1 MTTLENMRMRTDPS
15 SIARALADRAE
26 AVAAALLGEASSKS
40 THEQRWGA
48 RGSRSLR
55 RTGPKRGLWFDHELQ
70 EGGDML
76 DLIKRE
82 RNVSLGDAI
91 AIAEAEFIGVH
102 APAPRA
108 QREAET
114 TNTAEA
120 ADRDERARIA
130 KAQGLW
136 HEATSIRGSLGE
148 QYFREHRHLD
158 VAQLEVSHAL
168 RWHGGIR
175 AVVALMTDPMSV
187 APLGIH
193 RTFLG
198 PNGAKLERKM
208 LGPQGVVR
216 LSADDAV
223 TTGLGVTEGIEDGIA
238 VMLSAWRPVWA
249 AASAGGISKLPV
261 LAGVQALTIFADAD
275 TAGLQAA
282 ETCRDRW
289 RAAGREVVIAAPRR
303 ASI

>member
-1 MTTLENMRMRTDPS
+1 MVFNTGSHASAVEL
-15 SIARALADRAE
+15 ALKDRAE
-26 AVAAALLGEASSKS
+26 EIAIALVGEPSSKS
-40 THEQRWGA
+40 ADELRWGA
-48 RGSRSLR
+48 RGSRSLK

-70 EGGDML
+70 EGGDLL

-82 RNVSLGDAI
+82 RNVSLRDAI
-91 AIAEAEFIGVH
+91 DIAEAEFVG
-102 APAPRA
+102 AYASAPRA
-108 QREAET
+108 RRKAEKT
-114 TNTAEA
+114 DTAEA
-120 ADRDERARIA
+120 TDHDERARTV
-130 KAQGLW
+130 KAQRFW

-148 QYFREHRHLD
+148 RYFREHRHLE
-158 VAQLEVSHAL
+158 VTQLEVGHAL

-175 AVVALMTDPMSV
+175 AIIALMTDPISA

-193 RTFLG
+193 RVFLG

-216 LSADDAV
+216 LSPDEAV
-223 TTGLGVTEGIEDGIA
+223 TTGLGVTEGIEDAIA

-249 AASAGGISKLPV
+249 ATSAGGISKLPL
-261 LAGVQALTIFADAD
+261 LAGVEALTIFADAD
-275 TAGLQAA
+275 TAGLEAA
-282 ETCRDRW
+282 ERCRDRW